1 MSHIKSEIGIVPVAA
16 SAIIFTA
23 LVASSVTPAYATDGN
38 SSSINNTSAPPPGG
52 SNATN
57 ATSATG
63 TTTNGTGSATSK

>member
-1 MSHIKSEIGIVPVAA
+1 MSHIKSEIGMVLVA

-63 TTTNGTGSATSK
+63 TTTNGPGSTTSK